1 MTSIYIEK
9 TRYIIL
15 EKLKMSVKGTVL
27 EKSFL
32 ISESNLKVWDLENV
46 QDEGPNQCYKGY
58 KVLII

>member
-1 MTSIYIEK
+1 
-9 TRYIIL
+9 
-15 EKLKMSVKGTVL
+15 MSVKGTVL